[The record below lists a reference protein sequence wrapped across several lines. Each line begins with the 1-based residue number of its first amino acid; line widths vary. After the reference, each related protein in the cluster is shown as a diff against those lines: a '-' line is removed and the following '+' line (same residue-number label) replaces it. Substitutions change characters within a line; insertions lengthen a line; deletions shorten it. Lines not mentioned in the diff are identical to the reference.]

1 MAVNFGCNVP
11 IRAVV
16 LGGRGGIGGAF
27 VSLLQKL
34 PNTAFVGCT
43 SRDEKWVADFN
54 RKEADDGVRARAFP
68 LDMTNED
75 SFVEFVDKV
84 KNDLSLLNGAPDGER
99 LNLVINASGF
109 LHNTDISPETS
120 LRKISKMNFTENF
133 SANTLS
139 NFLAARYIMGDR
151 DLLQVSTDTRNAG
164 VFATLSARVGSVTH
178 NELGGWY
185 SYRASKAAT
194 NMLVKTAAIEAKR
207 ILPNWRII
215 ALHPGTVQSP
225 LSAPFTRFR
234 KRNLI
239 TTEKDLHS
247 GPDCSLEDFGPE
259 NALFWTPELC
269 CESLWTNVI
278 QKATVEQHSGKLL
291 DYACREISP

>member
-1 MAVNFGCNVP
+1 MAVNFGATVP

-27 VSLLQKL
+27 VSLLRKL
-34 PNTAFVGCT
+34 PNTSFVGCT

-54 RKEADDGVRARAFP
+54 RDKMADDGVRAHAFS
-68 LDMTNED
+68 LDMADED
-75 SFVEFVDKV
+75 SFVEFVDKLK
-84 KNDLSLLNGAPDGER
+84 KNLSFATEASDGEG

-109 LHNTDISPETS
+109 LSNAKVRPETT
-120 LRKISKMNFTENF
+120 LRRISKMNFTENF
-133 SANTLS
+133 HGNTLS
-139 NFLAARYIMGDR
+139 NFLAVRYILGDK
-151 DLLQVSTDTRNAG
+151 DLIQISTDTSDAA

-185 SYRASKAAT
+185 CYRASKAAT
-194 NMLVKTAAIEAKR
+194 NMLVKTAAIEAR
-207 ILPNWRII
+207 RSMPNWRII
-215 ALHPGTVQSP
+215 ALHPGTVQSS

-234 KRNLI
+234 KRTLV
-239 TTEKDLHS
+239 TTEKDLDGGS
-247 GPDCSLEDFGPE
+247 LDNYGPD

-269 CESLWTNVI
+269 CKYLWANVI
-278 QKATVEQHSGKLL
+278 QQAQVEQHSGKLL

>member
-1 MAVNFGCNVP
+1 MAVNFGLNVP

-34 PNTAFVGCT
+34 PNTTFVGCT
-43 SRDEKWVADFN
+43 SRDENWVADFN
-54 RKEADDGVRARAFP
+54 RKGADDGVRARAFS
-68 LDMTNED
+68 LDMTHED
-75 SFVEFVDKV
+75 SFVEFVSKL
-84 KNDLSLLNGAPDGER
+84 KEDLSVLNGAPDSQR

-109 LHNTDISPETS
+109 LHNTDISPETT
-120 LRKISKMNFTENF
+120 LRKISKKNFTENF
-133 SANTLS
+133 AANTLS
-139 NFLAARYIMGDR
+139 NFLATRYIMGDR
-151 DLLQVSTDTRNAG
+151 DLLQVSKDASNAA
-164 VFATLSARVGSVTH
+164 VFATLSARVGSVSQ
-178 NELGGWY
+178 NELGGWF

-207 ILPNWRII
+207 TLPNWRII

-225 LSAPFTRFR
+225 LSAPFTRR
-234 KRNLI
+234 KRNLV
-239 TTEKDLHS
+239 TTEEDLQS
-247 GPDCSLEDFGPE
+247 VEDYGPE

-269 CESLWTNVI
+269 CEKLWTNVI
-278 QKATVEQHSGKLL
+278 QQATVDEHSGKLL